1 MDKQK
6 NPLQSEV
13 KSYPLL
19 IKISSTEVFS
29 FIKILESTFYSW
41 YSYLAVDKL
50 KLIFTGRKR
59 VI

>member
-41 YSYLAVDKL
+41 YS
-50 KLIFTGRKR
+50 
-59 VI
+59 